1 MHAYARTLPLI
12 ALLAAAALPAPA
24 AAASDDASSTLLLT
38 AQVTSFCQVV
48 QGSGEVELSNGSASF
63 GVMEVCNSAGG
74 YRVLASFA
82 NLDSGTVVTADG
94 SAELADDGTV
104 TFVRPSARKF
114 VQSWALR
121 DAVKHDP
128 AAPVFVQVN
137 VSPL

>member
-12 ALLAAAALPAPA
+12 AFLAAALPAPA
-24 AAASDDASSTLLLT
+24 GAASDDAASSLLVT
-38 AQVTSFCQVV
+38 ARVASFCQVL
-48 QGSGEVELSNGSASF
+48 QGTGEVELSNGAASF
-63 GVMEVCNSAGG
+63 GPVTEVCNSAGG
-74 YRVLASFA
+74 YRVLASFV
-82 NLDSGTVVTADG
+82 NLDSATVVTADG
-94 SAELADDGTV
+94 SAPLDDDGTIA
-104 TFVRPSARKF
+104 FVRPSARKI